1 MRQKLADYRVFWQ
14 QFRDA
19 YHSTG
24 AVLPSGRAL
33 SRALARYVR
42 DNGEAHVAESLGST
56 ELAEV
61 RDAGM
66 AVSERLPH
74 VGRRILE
81 VGPGT
86 GAVTSHI
93 ADAMRPSDQLV
104 LVERNEQFVTRLRE
118 RLSNDPVFAQVAQ
131 RITLVHASI
140 ESLPEDQPYDLIIS
154 GLPLN
159 NFAVETVK
167 QILAKLRRLLAP
179 GGTLSFFEYIAIRRA
194 KSVVSSSLERQ
205 RLRGVAR
212 ALDGVLRGEVHR
224 DSVFCNVPPAW
235 VHHVRF
241 Q

>member
-1 MRQKLADYRVFWQ
+1 MRQKLADYRVFWRE
-14 QFRDA
+14 FRNT
-19 YHSTG
+19 YHTTG

-42 DNGEAHVAESLGST
+42 DPSHTTAENLS
-56 ELAEV
+56 A
-61 RDAGM
+61 
-66 AVSERLPH
+66 
-74 VGRRILE
+74 GRRILE

-86 GAVTSHI
+86 GAVTGHI
-93 ADAMRPSDQLV
+93 ADAMRADDQLI

-118 RLSNDPVFAQVAQ
+118 RLSNDPVFAQAAK
-131 RITLVHASI
+131 RIALIHASI
-140 ESLPEDQPYDLIIS
+140 ESLPEDQPYDMIIS

-159 NFAVETVK
+159 NFSVETVE

-179 GGTLSFFEYIAIRRA
+179 GGTLSFFEYIAIRRV

-212 ALDGVLRGEVHR
+212 ALDGVLCGEVHR

-235 VHHVRF
+235 VHHVRGGDWGPGVGDSGAKE
-241 Q
+241 